1 MTLEGA
7 AHVPAGRRDRKGL
20 LHAGPPRRGPNRERG
35 GHRAGR
41 RARSAESTRLLRGR
55 GKGDVHRIASGIV
68 RRPVV
73 SGSLPEPEKRGAPVI
88 GDPTPPTAYRAAP
101 GHTCRYDD

>member
-1 MTLEGA
+1 MCPQAGVTGKACCMRGRPDGA
-7 AHVPAGRRDRKGL
+7 PTGS
-20 LHAGPPRRGPNRERG
+20 G

-55 GKGDVHRIASGIV
+55 GKGDVPRIASGIV

-73 SGSLPEPEKRGAPVI
+73 SGSVPEPEKRGAPVI
-88 GDPTPPTAYRAAP
+88 GDPTPPTVYRAAP
-101 GHTCRYDD
+101 VHTCRYDA